1 MKNSTMN
8 TIYSA
13 LSNSTF
19 DNKEEVMQEL
29 YNELHRNDRVK
40 EQKANTYAQAW
51 EVVEKTINDLGAP
64 TLSEIWDC
72 CREELPEGFT
82 KSKVSY
88 GLTNYWK
95 DKVDKIEGKVNMYQ
109 LKEGN

>member
-8 TIYSA
+8 TIYTT
-13 LSNSTF
+13 LNTINF
-19 DNKEEVMQEL
+19 EGKEEVMQEL

-40 EQKANTYAQAW
+40 EEKANAYAVAW
-51 EVVEKTINDLGAP
+51 ETIKTTINDLGAP

-72 CREELPEGFT
+72 CKENLPDGFT

-88 GLTNYWK
+88 GLTHYWK
-95 DKVDKIEGKVNMYQ
+95 DYVNKIEGKVNMYQ
-109 LKEGN
+109 LKEGE

>member
-8 TIYSA
+8 TIYTT
-13 LSNSTF
+13 LSTINF
-19 DNKEEVMQEL
+19 EGKEEVMQEL
-29 YNELHRNDRVK
+29 YNDLHRNDRVK
-40 EQKANTYAQAW
+40 EEKANAYAVAW
-51 EVVEKTINDLGAP
+51 EAIKTTINDLGAP

-72 CREELPEGFT
+72 CKENLPDGFT

-88 GLTNYWK
+88 GLTHYWK
-95 DKVDKIEGKVNMYQ
+95 DYVNKIEGKVNMYQ